1 MKAELSIEQILIYSE
16 ANDKYFYTD
25 FKNKLNVIYGKNTA
39 GKSTLIQLIL
49 YCFGINDNKIK
60 LTEILSEEIFVRIDC
75 VIKKDSVPEKIT
87 FLRQDETLLIKDKN
101 DKVIRFNGIG
111 SDNSAEHIKL
121 KKFFNELFDF
131 NLLLE
136 SNSGITDAPIETIF
150 LPYYVS
156 QDVGWVYLRKS
167 FSNLNFYKNFKEDF
181 LDYYLG
187 LENTT
192 DREKKREIENE
203 IRSLQQQVTFFTNV
217 EREHKEFE
225 VSKVVEASLSGKA
238 NELVES
244 LSKSKDQL
252 LELENEYVKESN
264 KLTFYNQRLAVVSK
278 VKRNHTKQ
286 FPGVD
291 KCPTCTQELPQNI
304 EKIYLH
310 YQEENDTLKEQ
321 AEIKEKVKKAQS
333 KVNSLNKK
341 IEALRDVVGSSYK
354 AYNTYSENE
363 ISLESWIEN
372 KANIVLNNNLVSQLG
387 SLQIELNSKKE
398 ELKDYKTEEEILL
411 ERQKKNSS
419 FKKTY
424 LFNNASLN
432 LPILKEERFYKVYEI
447 SSFPFQGVQ
456 LHLAVLSY
464 HFAFNK
470 LLTETKHI
478 HRLPF
483 ILDSVF
489 KEDIDGGN
497 KDNILKFIN
506 SNFPTDTQTI
516 LSIADDKNIDSRI
529 DYYSKEIFKN
539 NAHLIC
545 IGDGEKEKALL
556 KNNDKKQDEL
566 INDSFELIE
575 TV

>member
-1 MKAELSIEQILIYSE
+1 MKVELNIEKILIYSE
-16 ANDKYFYTD
+16 INDKYFFTE

-60 LTEILSEEIFVRIDC
+60 LTEILCEEIFVRLDC
-75 VIKKDSVPEKIT
+75 VIKKDSNSEKYT
-87 FLRQDETLLIKDKN
+87 FLRQDETLIIRDNNEKIL
-101 DKVIRFNGIG
+101 RFNGIG

-136 SNSGITDAPIETIF
+136 SNSGISEAPIETIF

-156 QDVGWVYLRKS
+156 QDVGWVYLRNS

-181 LDYYLG
+181 LDYYL
-187 LENTT
+187 
-192 DREKKREIENE
+192 EIENE
-203 IRSLQQQVTFFTNV
+203 IRRLQQQITFFTNV
-217 EREHKEFE
+217 ERENKEFK
-225 VSKVVEASLSGKA
+225 VSKIIDKVLAGKA
-238 NELVES
+238 NELIES
-244 LSKSKDQL
+244 LSLAKGQL
-252 LELENEYVKESN
+252 LELENDYVKESN
-264 KLTFYNQRLAVVSK
+264 KLTFYNQRLSVVSK
-278 VKRNHTKQ
+278 VKRNHSNQ

-291 KCPTCTQELPQNI
+291 NCPTCTQSLPKNI
-304 EKIYLH
+304 EQIYA
-310 YQEENDTLKEQ
+310 YFQEDNDTVKLNSKLKEK
-321 AEIKEKVKKAQS
+321 IKDSQS
-333 KVNSLNKK
+333 RINSLNKK
-341 IEALRDVVGSSYK
+341 IETLRSTVESNHLTYSK
-354 AYNTYSENE
+354 YSEND
-363 ISLESWIEN
+363 ISLDSWIAN
-372 KANIVLNNNLVSQLG
+372 KANIRLYDNLVMQVG
-387 SLQIELNSKKE
+387 KLQILLADNREK
-398 ELKDYKTEEEILL
+398 LKGYKTVEEILI
-411 ERQKKNSS
+411 ERQKKNNS
-419 FKKTY
+419 FKQTY
-424 LFNNASLN
+424 LFNNTMLG
-432 LPILKEERFYKVYEI
+432 LPVLEEERFYKLYDI

-470 LLTETKHI
+470 LLTETKDI

-506 SNFPTDTQTI
+506 SNFPKDTQTI

-529 DYYSKEIFKN
+529 DYYSTNIFKD

-545 IGDGEKEKALL
+545 IGDGVNKKALL
-556 KNNDKKQDEL
+556 KVNDNLQDEL
-566 INDSFELIE
+566 IKDSYELME

>member
-1 MKAELSIEQILIYSE
+1 MKAELNIKQILVYSE
-16 ANDKYFYTD
+16 VNDKYFYTD

-60 LTEILSEEIFVRIDC
+60 LTEILSEEIFVRVDC
-75 VIKKDSVPEKIT
+75 VIKKDSISENIT
-87 FLRQDETLLIKDKN
+87 FLRQDETLLIKDN
-101 DKVIRFNGIG
+101 NGKVLRFNGIS

-136 SNSGITDAPIETIF
+136 SSSGISEAPIETIF

-187 LENTT
+187 IENTT
-192 DREKKREIENE
+192 DREKKREVEDE
-203 IRSLQQQVTFFTNV
+203 IRSLQQQITFFTTI
-217 EREHKEFE
+217 ERENKELE
-225 VSKVVEASLSGKA
+225 VSKVVEDALSGKA
-238 NELVES
+238 NELVDS
-244 LSKSKDQL
+244 LSKSKDKL
-252 LELENEYVKESN
+252 LKLENEYVKESN
-264 KLTFYNQRLAVVSK
+264 RLTFYNQRLSVVSK

-291 KCPTCTQELPQNI
+291 KCPTCTQALPQNI
-304 EKIYLH
+304 EKVYLH

-321 AEIKEKVKKAQS
+321 SEIKEKRKKVQS
-333 KVNSLNKK
+333 KINSLNKK
-341 IEALRDVVGSSYK
+341 IQVLREVVGNNYK
-354 AYNTYSENE
+354 TYTQYSEKDIN
-363 ISLESWIEN
+363 LESWINN
-372 KANIVLNNNLVSQLG
+372 KANIVLNDNLVSQLG
-387 SLQIELNSKKE
+387 SLQITLNSKKE
-398 ELKDYKTEEEILL
+398 ELKKYKTEEDILQ
-411 ERQKKNSS
+411 ERQKKNNS
-419 FKKTY
+419 FKQTY
-424 LFNNASLN
+424 LLNNASLG
-432 LPILKEERFYKVYEI
+432 LPALEEERFYKVYEI

-470 LLTETKHI
+470 LLTETEGI

-506 SNFPTDTQTI
+506 ANFPNDTQTI

-529 DYYSKEIFKN
+529 EYYSNGIFKD

-556 KNNDKKQDEL
+556 KENDKEQNEL

-575 TV
+575 TI